1 MNKDELIDDYTNA
14 GLMVVLFEKIVEKSK
29 LSYDTMTWFEKID
42 VMIVVDMLMKE
53 KVVVRMWNDVH
64 TLITNRFE
72 NQDTFVKTMDK
83 ITMEFD
89 KGIEFLWEEEKVNT
103 IMMRLMT
110 TPR

>member
-1 MNKDELIDDYTNA
+1 MNKDEFIDDYTNA